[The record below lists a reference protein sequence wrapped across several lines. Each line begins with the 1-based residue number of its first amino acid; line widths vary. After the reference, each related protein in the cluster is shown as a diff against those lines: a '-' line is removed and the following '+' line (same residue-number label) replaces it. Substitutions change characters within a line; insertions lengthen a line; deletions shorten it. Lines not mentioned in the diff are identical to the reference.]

1 MADDRRKD
9 GDTGLDALFA
19 EARRVTPDD
28 DLVARVL
35 ADARAVQ
42 DAAAP
47 AMAAPRLGVGCSGT
61 RHPGSRRSAA
71 GAASAA

>member
-47 AMAAPRLGVGCSGT
+47 AMAAPRRGGMFGT
-61 RHPGSRRSAA
+61 RHPGSRRSAD